1 MAAPA
6 VGEERSSEGVGLPP
20 ATWRA
25 TLRHLGPGL
34 IVTGSIVG
42 SGELIVT
49 TALGAKAGFILLWLI
64 VLGCILKLF
73 VQVELGRFT
82 ISEGVTTLEALD
94 AAPGPRAGVSW
105 LFWLWSIM
113 FVAVFFQLA
122 GILGAIAEVLRGF
135 GADLSDAALA
145 TVTAVLTSL
154 LLASG
159 RYSAAEKFST
169 FMVFAFTAC
178 TVAAV
183 AAIQWTP
190 HAVTGKDLVECVSF
204 RMPSSFVWAFAAFGI
219 TGVGASELVYYPY
232 WCAEK
237 GYAKYVGPRDG
248 TAAWTERA
256 RGWVRVMKIDAWFS
270 LVIYTTSTAAFYL
283 LGAAV
288 LHPGDSGVKNDELL
302 SKLSQMYETSF
313 GAPGLWIYL
322 GGAFFV
328 LYSTFFVATA
338 SNARLLADAVFIWGR
353 GRLHRP
359 ADRRLLISA
368 GCVFLPLINLALFLS
383 IEKSVELILI
393 GALAQAVMLPL
404 LAGLAVHLRHRRTDR
419 SIRPGAAWTLCLWA
433 AFLAIVL
440 VSAYQGWDAVA
451 NAIREGKTP

>member
-1 MAAPA
+1 MGSLAD
-6 VGEERSSEGVGLPP
+6 GSSEGVALPP
-20 ATWRA
+20 ASWRA

-64 VLGCILKLF
+64 VLGCIIKLF

-94 AAPGPRAGVSW
+94 GVPGPRAGVSW

-122 GILGAIAEVLRGF
+122 GILGAIAQVLRGF
-135 GADLSDAALA
+135 GADFPDAALA
-145 TVTAVLTSL
+145 TGTAVATAL

-169 FMVFAFTAC
+169 FMVFTFTAC

-183 AAIQWTP
+183 GALQWTS
-190 HAVTGKDLVECVSF
+190 HAITGADLLESVSF
-204 RMPSSFVWAFAAFGI
+204 RLPSSFVWAFAAFGI

-237 GYAKYVGPRDG
+237 GYARFVGPRDG
-248 TAAWTERA
+248 TAAWSERA
-256 RGWVRVMKIDAWFS
+256 RGWIRVMKIDAWFS

-288 LHPGDSGVKNDELL
+288 LHATDSDVKNSELL
-302 SKLSQMYETSF
+302 AKLSGMYESSF

-322 GGAFFV
+322 TGAFFV

-338 SNARLLADAVFIWGR
+338 SNARLLADAVSIWGR
-353 GRLHRP
+353 RRNHGRVDRP
-359 ADRRLLISA
+359 RLIRA
-368 GCVFLPLINLALFLS
+368 GCVVLPLVNLALFLFFES
-383 IEKSVELILI
+383 SVELILV
-393 GALAQAVMLPL
+393 GAVAQAIMLPL
-404 LAGLAVHLRHRRTDR
+404 LAGLAVHLRHGKTDP
-419 SIRPGAAWTLCLWA
+419 SIRPGAAWTLCLWI
-433 AFLAIVL
+433 AFVAIVA
-440 VSAYQGWDAVA
+440 VGFYQGWEAIT
-451 NAIREGKTP
+451 NAILGGETR

>member
-1 MAAPA
+1 MALPA
-6 VGEERSSEGVGLPP
+6 GGEERSPEGVAPP
-20 ATWRA
+20 PSGWLA

-73 VQVELGRFT
+73 VQVELGRFA
-82 ISEGVTTLEALD
+82 ISEGVTTLEALNGV
-94 AAPGPRAGVSW
+94 PGPRAGVSW

-122 GILGAIAEVLRGF
+122 GILGAIAKVLRGF
-135 GADLSDAALA
+135 GADLPVAALA
-145 TVTAVLTSL
+145 TATAVATAL

-159 RYSAAEKFST
+159 RYSAAEKLST
-169 FMVFAFTAC
+169 FMVFTFTAC
-178 TVAAV
+178 TLAAV
-183 AAIQWTP
+183 CAIQWTS
-190 HAVTGKDLVECVSF
+190 HAISGKDILESMSF
-204 RMPSSFVWAFAAFGI
+204 RLPPSFVWAFAAFGI

-237 GYAKYVGPRDG
+237 GYARFVGPRDG
-248 TAAWTERA
+248 TAGWTERA
-256 RGWVRVMKIDAWFS
+256 RGWIRVMRIDAWFS
-270 LVIYTTSTAAFYL
+270 LIIYTTSTAAFYL

-288 LHPGDSGVKNDELL
+288 LHASDSNVTNDDLL
-302 SKLSQMYETSF
+302 DNLSRMYETSF

-322 GGAFFV
+322 TGAFFV

-338 SNARLLADAVFIWGR
+338 SNARLLADAVSIWGLR
-353 GRLHRP
+353 RLDSP
-359 ADRRLLISA
+359 ADRSRLIRA
-368 GCVFLPLINLALFLS
+368 GCVVLPLVNLALFLL

-393 GALAQAVMLPL
+393 GALAQAIMLPL
-404 LAGLAVHLRHRRTDR
+404 LAGLAVHLRHRKTDA
-419 SIRPGAAWTLCLWA
+419 SIRPGAAWTLCLWL
-433 AFLAIVL
+433 AFVAIVAVGL
-440 VSAYQGWDAVA
+440 YQGWEEVSG
-451 NAIREGKTP
+451 AIRGGETP